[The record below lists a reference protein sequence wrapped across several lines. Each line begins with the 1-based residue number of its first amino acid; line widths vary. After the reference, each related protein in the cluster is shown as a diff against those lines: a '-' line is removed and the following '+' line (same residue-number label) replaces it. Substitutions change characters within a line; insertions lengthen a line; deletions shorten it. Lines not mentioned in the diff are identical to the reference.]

1 MVGAQSEQC
10 PQRHGAPGAV
20 GKDRGAE
27 PVPRP
32 PAALTVVTKETQ
44 TEAGVSADGL
54 YPGSSSRD
62 ADVKKTQGL

>member
-1 MVGAQSEQC
+1 M
-10 PQRHGAPGAV
+10 

-32 PAALTVVTKETQ
+32 PAALIVVTKETQ